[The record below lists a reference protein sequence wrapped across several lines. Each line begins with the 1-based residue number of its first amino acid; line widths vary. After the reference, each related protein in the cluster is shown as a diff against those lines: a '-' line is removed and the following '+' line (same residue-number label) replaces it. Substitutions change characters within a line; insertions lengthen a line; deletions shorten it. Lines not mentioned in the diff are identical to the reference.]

1 MCCLPCLFSLDSGA
15 PKITPPVNPLQASL
29 CPLGHAPSCLLLVAE
44 VFDQLH
50 FMNAVE
56 GEPLHAGHNA
66 YEPLAFLDFLPFH
79 LRRVLLRRVDKSF
92 LGGVLNH
99 NDVPIWSRKPQSYCR
114 TTRLPTCSRIE
125 FVGIPKC
132 AGNHRLFL
140 QKTVARDTPS
150 RDIVITEMR
159 EEQGHLFSAHIS
171 IYVLFTKV
179 FIDRVCCVRE
189 DFPQRKAVI
198 RFFF

>member
-66 YEPLAFLDFLPFH
+66 YEPLAFLDYLYFSL
-79 LRRVLLRRVDKSF
+79 
-92 LGGVLNH
+92 
-99 NDVPIWSRKPQSYCR
+99 C
-114 TTRLPTCSRIE
+114 
-125 FVGIPKC
+125 
-132 AGNHRLFL
+132 
-140 QKTVARDTPS
+140 PS
-150 RDIVITEMR
+150 QE
-159 EEQGHLFSAHIS
+159 S
-171 IYVLFTKV
+171 
-179 FIDRVCCVRE
+179 
-189 DFPQRKAVI
+189 
-198 RFFF
+198 